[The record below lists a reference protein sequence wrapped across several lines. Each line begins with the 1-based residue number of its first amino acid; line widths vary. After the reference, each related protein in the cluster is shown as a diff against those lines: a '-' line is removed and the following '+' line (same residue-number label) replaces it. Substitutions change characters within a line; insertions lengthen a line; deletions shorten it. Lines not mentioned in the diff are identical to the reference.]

1 MYLDKIGKENMLG
14 FLMSFPEQCH
24 EALGIGEGVK
34 IDKTY
39 KKKYSNVIFLGLGGS
54 AIGADLI
61 KNFIENEIKI
71 PISVSRNYTLPNFVN
86 KDSLVFAISY
96 SGNTEETLSSYK
108 DALKRKGKIIVI
120 TSGGELE
127 SLAIKNKHIL
137 ISTPKGYPPRC
148 ALGYSFIPALIS
160 LSKLGL
166 IKDKRRE
173 IQKASNFLKSVSKKL
188 NPNIKNNIAK
198 NIAAKIKG
206 KIPVVYASE
215 NLSSVATRWRG
226 QFEENSKNLASSHV
240 FPEMN
245 HNEIVGWENPKK
257 ALQNVIALILSDKGD
272 HPRIK
277 KRMDITESLLS
288 KEKFSILRVE
298 ALGNSLLERILY
310 LVYVGDF
317 VSLYLALMNGVD
329 PTPVKR
335 IDTLKRMMKA

>member
-1 MYLDKIGKENMLG
+1 MYSRNIDKENILR

-24 EALGIGEGVK
+24 EALGIGEGIK
-34 IDKTY
+34 IDKVY
-39 KKKYSNVIFLGLGGS
+39 KKKYSNIIFAGLGGS

-71 PISVSRNYTLPNFVN
+71 PISVNRNYTLPNFVN
-86 KDSLVFAISY
+86 KDSLVFIVSY

-108 DALKRKGKIIVI
+108 DALKRGGKIIVI
-120 TSGGELE
+120 TSGGKLE
-127 SLAIKNKHIL
+127 TLAIKNKHIL
-137 ISTPKGYPPRC
+137 ISIPKGYPPRC

-160 LSKLGL
+160 LCKLGL
-166 IKDKRRE
+166 IKDKRKE
-173 IQKASNFLKSVSKKL
+173 IQKASNFLKSISKKL
-188 NPNIKNNIAK
+188 NPNMKNNIAK
-198 NIAAKIKG
+198 KIAERIKG
-206 KIPVVYASE
+206 KIPVIYASE

-226 QFEENSKNLASSHV
+226 QFEENSKNLASSAI

-257 ALQNVIALILSDKGD
+257 PLRNVIALILSDKGE

-288 KEKFSILRVE
+288 KEKFNILRIE
-298 ALGNSLLERILY
+298 AIGNSLLERILY
-310 LVYVGDF
+310 LIYLGDF

-329 PTPVKR
+329 PAPVKR
-335 IDTLKRMMKA
+335 IDTLKKMMKA